1 MLLTRYGRREWL
13 LATIAATPA
22 LTGFAAMGWWWA
34 AAATG
39 ASWLGVASFFR
50 DPARRAPADLE
61 PGAML
66 SPADGRV
73 TAVER
78 VDHHPAADGPAVV
91 IRIFLSI
98 LNVHVNRSPC
108 RGQVREIDYTPGR
121 FHDARSPESAR
132 ENESNLI
139 TMRLA
144 GNESIG
150 VRQVAGKIARRIVC
164 AVRVGDRLAR
174 GQRFG
179 MIKFGST
186 TELILP
192 RPDDVE
198 VHVKVG
204 DRVKGGLTCLA
215 TVSFLR

>member
-1 MLLTRYGRREWL
+1 MLLTRSGRREWL
-13 LATIAATPA
+13 LATIAATLGLIVFA
-22 LTGFAAMGWWWA
+22 LMGWWWA

-39 ASWLGVASFFR
+39 GLWLAVASFCR
-50 DPARRAPADLE
+50 DPARRLPADLE

-78 VDHHPAADGPAVV
+78 ADHHPAAAGPAVV
-91 IRIFLSI
+91 IRIFLSV
-98 LNVHVNRSPC
+98 LDVHVNRSPC
-108 RGQVREIDYTPGR
+108 SGQVRELEYTPGR

-139 TMRLA
+139 TMQLA
-144 GNESIG
+144 GGESIG
-150 VRQVAGKIARRIVC
+150 VRQVAGKVARRIVC
-164 AVRVGDRLAR
+164 ALRVGDRLAR
-174 GQRFG
+174 GERFG

-198 VHVKVG
+198 VRVQVG
-204 DRVKGGLTCLA
+204 ERVKGGLTRLA
-215 TVSFLR
+215 TVSFLC